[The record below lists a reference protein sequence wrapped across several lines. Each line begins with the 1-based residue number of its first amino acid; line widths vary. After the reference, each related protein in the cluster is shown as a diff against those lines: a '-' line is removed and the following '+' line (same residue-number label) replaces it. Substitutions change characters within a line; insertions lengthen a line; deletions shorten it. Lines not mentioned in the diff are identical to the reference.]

1 MELQTLKDLSDTT
14 IECETGCF
22 DDSKYPYVYLKDLK
36 QEAIKWIKEL
46 EKEPKVFMEPIKGL
60 EEFCATYDGETSNVI
75 NWIVK
80 FFNIT
85 EEDLK

>member
-1 MELQTLKDLSDTT
+1 MKLQTLKDLSDTT

-46 EKEPKVFMEPIKGL
+46 TEQGILGNLDSQDRHYENMGRKAKIEWIKH
-60 EEFCATYDGETSNVI
+60 
-75 NWIVK
+75 

-85 EEDLK
+85 EEDLE